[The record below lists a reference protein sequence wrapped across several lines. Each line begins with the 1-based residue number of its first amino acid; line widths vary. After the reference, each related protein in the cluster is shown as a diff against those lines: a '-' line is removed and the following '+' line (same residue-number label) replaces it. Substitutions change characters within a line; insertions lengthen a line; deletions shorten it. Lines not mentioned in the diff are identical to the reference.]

1 MESNYKIKYNQWLN
15 SEFIDEDSKQE
26 LDKISEEEI
35 EDRFHKDLEFGTGGL
50 RGIMGSGTNRLN
62 KYTVGKATQGLANY
76 LNKKYKKDIS
86 VAIAYDSRHN
96 SKEFA
101 KIAAKVLTNNDIKV
115 YMFSNVTPTPMLS
128 FAVRSFKCNGGIVI
142 TASHNPKEYNGY
154 KVYDC
159 NGTQVTDNTAKGI
172 LEEISAIEGF
182 DKIKGIA
189 EDGKLQEEYFEN
201 IENSFLNSYLK
212 KVKDLSLRKDILEN
226 HSKNLTIVYTPLHG
240 SGITPIKKLMND
252 LKYNFIVVK
261 EQEKPDGNFPTVSYP
276 NPEEPKVFELAKQ
289 IAKKENAD
297 IIMATDPDCDRIGIM
312 IKDEN
317 NEYEILTGNEVG
329 ILLSYYILTSL
340 KEKNML
346 TNDSMIIKT
355 IVSTDM
361 IKKFEEDFKF
371 KVIEVLTGF
380 KYIGELIEETK
391 DKKFLFGFEESYGY
405 LMGDFVRDKDAVI
418 AASIIAEMS
427 LYYKTIGISLH
438 EQLEN
443 IYREYGY
450 NKEKL
455 LSFEFKGIKGK
466 NKIDSIINM
475 FRNEFKDI
483 VRRNN
488 RVVKIVEDYEL
499 GIKKDYKENTEEKLN
514 LPKSK
519 VLKFILDD
527 GSWIVVRPSGTEPK
541 IKFYISTNGKN
552 TEECLVKIND
562 FEQTIKNII
571 D

>member
-15 SEFIDEDSKQE
+15 SEFIDEYSKQE

-86 VAIAYDSRHN
+86 VAIAYDSRNN

-443 IYREYGY
+443 IYIEYGY

>member
-86 VAIAYDSRHN
+86 VAIAYDSRNN

-418 AASIIAEMS
+418 AAAIIAEMS